1 MLLIVLQLNK
11 IHSFFLWILTF
22 SCLAVLPQFVTLIG
36 IYHNPVHQS
45 DIISTWLTGKALTNI
60 AISCHWHKLKILWN
74 IIWNLYQKFQHVSKT
89 LISPIMNL
97 GNAWIYDIYLFLFV
111 YFFGSVIIKPNNNK
125 NNMSSLPSVVFHFM

>member
-45 DIISTWLTGKALTNI
+45 DIISTWLTGKAFANV

-74 IIWNLYQKFQHVSKT
+74 IIWNLYQKLQHFSKT
-89 LISPIMNL
+89 LMSPIMNL
-97 GNAWIYDIYLFLFV
+97 GNAWIYGIYLFLFV

-125 NNMSSLPSVVFHFM
+125 NSMSSLPSVVFHFM